1 MQPTRPPAAAPQEPN
16 RLPQAKSKEMK
27 MAQKISITKSMNEP
41 REIDN
46 LQITVWFQING
57 QTYFDYESQGTFNN
71 VQTDGLTGEGGTWNG
86 SQWTGNFLHKA
97 GSQSIQG
104 AINTINKALVET
116 GSDEDWETANGGPMY
131 PNIQITNEDGRAI
144 TKLYINVEF
153 SIAGQ
158 YYTDTLFL
166 GDFDQ
171 TYGLTLTGMGG
182 TLGSNGWWTGNF
194 LTIQYQ
200 GVDTEINRTL
210 LTFLNVLVIIC
221 QVANVAAAV
230 AGAAGEIRRGFDGG
244 SPEGG
249 GWSLGQQI

>member
-1 MQPTRPPAAAPQEPN
+1 
-16 RLPQAKSKEMK
+16 MK

-57 QTYFDYESQGTFNN
+57 QTYFDYENQGTFNN
-71 VQTDGLTGEGGTWNG
+71 VQTDGLTGLNGKWNG
-86 SQWTGNFLHKA
+86 SQWTGNFLHTT

-144 TKLYINVEF
+144 TKLYINAEF
-153 SIAGQ
+153 SIDGQ

-171 TYGLTLTGMGG
+171 TYGLVLTGMGG
-182 TLGSNGWWTGNF
+182 TKGSNGWWTGNF
-194 LTIQYQ
+194 LTLQYH
-200 GVDTEINRTL
+200 GVDTTINPTL
-210 LTFLNVLVIIC
+210 LTFLNVLYKIC
-221 QVANVAAAV
+221 LAVNAAAAV
-230 AGAAGEIRRGFDGG
+230 AGAADEIRRGFDGG
-244 SPEGG
+244 APGG